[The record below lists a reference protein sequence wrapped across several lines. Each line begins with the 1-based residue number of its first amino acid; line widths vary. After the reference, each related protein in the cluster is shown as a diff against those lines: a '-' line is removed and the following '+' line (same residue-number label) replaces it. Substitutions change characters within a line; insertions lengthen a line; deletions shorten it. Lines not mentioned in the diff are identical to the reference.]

1 MKIEN
6 TAGFGLIAVDKSA
19 GRILFLDS
27 QTLEIRKVLDDLPRK
42 PHELLV
48 LPQKGKAYVPIFGDG
63 VHGDNPHPEH
73 HIAVVDLASE
83 QVITLIDLSPYK
95 GPHTARRGYNG
106 LIYCC
111 CEESAVIVII
121 DPHTDTVTG
130 TINSESH
137 NVHRLAVIPGKNVL
151 ITESEEEGGLSQIVF
166 DDNSGRIVK
175 KMSVP
180 GSLNGIDVSPIR
192 PWIIATNGRDPEI
205 FVIDR
210 EQWVLLDTIPLKR
223 HHKPAQIVRFRNDG
237 EIVAVIGDFDPVVS
251 FFDADL
257 HYLFTAE
264 LQKKPLD
271 GTFTPDGRY
280 FLVANEESGTVS
292 VISLEEGRVA
302 GHVPVPEGCEVL
314 AYYPLKPF
322 ASQQ

>member
-19 GRILFLDS
+19 GRILFLDPE
-27 QTLEIRKVLDDLPRK
+27 TLKVRKVIDDLPRK

-83 QVITLIDLSPYK
+83 QVITLIDISPYQ
-95 GPHTARRGYNG
+95 GPHTARLGYNG

-121 DPHTDTVTG
+121 DPQTDTVTG
-130 TINSESH
+130 TINSESY
-137 NVHRLAVIPGKNVL
+137 NVHRLAVIPGKNRL
-151 ITESEEEGGLSQIVF
+151 ITESEEEGTLSQIVF
-166 DDNSGRIVK
+166 DENGGRIIK

-192 PWIIATNGRDPEI
+192 PWVIATNGSAPEI

-210 EQWVLLDTIPLKR
+210 EQLELQDTIPLKR
-223 HHKPAQIVRFRNDG
+223 HNKPAQIVRFRSDG

-251 FFDADL
+251 FFDADM
-257 HYLFTAE
+257 HYLFSAE
-264 LQKKPLD
+264 LQEKPLD

-280 FLVANEESGTVS
+280 FLVANEDSGTVS
-292 VISLEEGRVA
+292 VISLEDGKA
-302 GHVPVPEGCEVL
+302 TKHVPVPEGCEVL